1 MAKDESGKEE
11 YNAQEEA
18 LRYGTVRTNALFDR
32 GPSSFK
38 FSRAGGLVQVRIP
51 WVTIWWGGSFGL
63 LGMIIGGL
71 IFFKIFQ
78 MPMIY
83 LPIIFVAC
91 GVVPGFLGAKL
102 GAWSPMQDSTGE
114 DLVTY
119 LIVSLRKKVS
129 ANSAQSGEQ
138 SECKL
143 VSYALSDDGQVV
155 NCKRW
160 IGTQPLYSAPPQSLY
175 EEDDFRTPLYF
186 YPTGEQK
193 TYDNSGYRDD
203 ATTN

>member
-1 MAKDESGKEE
+1 
-11 YNAQEEA
+11 
-18 LRYGTVRTNALFDR
+18 
-32 GPSSFK
+32 
-38 FSRAGGLVQVRIP
+38 
-51 WVTIWWGGSFGL
+51 
-63 LGMIIGGL
+63 
-71 IFFKIFQ
+71 
-78 MPMIY
+78 
-83 LPIIFVAC
+83 
-91 GVVPGFLGAKL
+91 
-102 GAWSPMQDSTGE
+102 MQDSTGE

-143 VSYALSDDGQVV
+143 VSYALSDDGRVV